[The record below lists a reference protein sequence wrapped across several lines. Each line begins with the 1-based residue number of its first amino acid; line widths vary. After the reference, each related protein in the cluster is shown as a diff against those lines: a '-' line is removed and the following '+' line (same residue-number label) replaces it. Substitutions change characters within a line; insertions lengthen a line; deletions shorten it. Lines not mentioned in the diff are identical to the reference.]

1 MHFCYS
7 GENRKPSRPTL
18 ILQQLCL
25 ALLGY
30 LIMLY
35 VSEFLVDTK
44 TGCIAVNIL
53 RYYFVMV
60 SLLWN
65 GLEGLNMYLMLVK
78 VFKSHVRH
86 FIIKS
91 CLIAWGKGY
100 IILIFVFIVFKFYRM
115 LSNSTHT
122 ISKCCVNNDGVYNV
136 FCGSI

>member
-1 MHFCYS
+1 MEYYVHQTFDFIKLKYTTNYQIS
-7 GENRKPSRPTL
+7 GKCECFFSQEYIKPSRPTL

-78 VFKSHVRH
+78 VFKSNIRYFMVKAT
-86 FIIKS
+86 I
-91 CLIAWGKGY
+91 LAWGK
-100 IILIFVFIVFKFYRM
+100 
-115 LSNSTHT
+115 
-122 ISKCCVNNDGVYNV
+122 
-136 FCGSI
+136 

>member
-30 LIMLY
+30 LSMLY

-44 TGCIAVNIL
+44 TGCIEVNIL

-100 IILIFVFIVFKFYRM
+100 IIFYFY
-115 LSNSTHT
+115 
-122 ISKCCVNNDGVYNV
+122 IYP
-136 FCGSI
+136 F